1 MTTVTLMLKLDKL
14 FLKIMMTSKIL
25 QILIKEDLIISI
37 LIFKVLRRFQ
47 IMQLQMIMLEYQV
60 TIMGMQVEEMTMVE
74 VVIMIM
80 VVEMTMVEEVMT
92 MEEVMITEV
101 VVEIM
106 EVEEAMITEVVV
118 EIIVVVEEEIMKV
131 VNVLELL
138 DSYI

>member
-80 VVEMTMVEEVMT
+80 VEEMTTV
-92 MEEVMITEV
+92 EEVMITEV
-101 VVEIM
+101 VEETM